1 MILAL
6 FGGYRENIDE
16 ILELYREDLE
26 IIEEEFYSE

>member
-16 ILELYREDLE
+16 ILELYKEDLE

>member
-1 MILAL
+1 MAL

>member
-6 FGGYRENIDE
+6 FGGYRENINE

>member
-1 MILAL
+1 LAL